1 MTSSSIPFNVYDPSS
16 YSADIEMIQGTYL
29 GGTLSS
35 KGYLKGLRLQHHES
49 ESFIKLSKPI
59 GCAIAQT
66 IQPGTTIQVWG
77 RPTKDGLNALRVVP
91 ISQQDALID
100 SSNPQIPEQTPPRF
114 TLRLCTRG
122 KCGKRESTHLLQA
135 LQTAIQEQR
144 LDHRVTIS
152 TDGCLKNC
160 KHGPTLR
167 IEPGGI
173 QYSYVQVHDI
183 PGILKRHCS
192 DHHPPRRF
200 AE

>member
-1 MTSSSIPFNVYDPSS
+1 MTSSPIPFNVYDPNS
-16 YSADIEMIQGTYL
+16 YSADVELIEGTYL

-35 KGYLKGLRLQHHES
+35 KGYLKRLRLRHHGTES
-49 ESFIKLSKPI
+49 LIKLSKPI

-66 IQPGTTIQVWG
+66 IHPGTTIQVWA
-77 RPTKDGLNALRVVP
+77 RPTKGGLNALRIVP
-91 ISQQDALID
+91 ISQEDCLID
-100 SSNPQIPEQTPPRF
+100 SSNPQILEQTLPRF

-122 KCGKRESTHLLQA
+122 KCGRESTHLLHA
-135 LQTAIQEQR
+135 LQTAVHEQK
-144 LDHRVTIS
+144 LDHRVSIS

-183 PGILKRHCS
+183 PLILKQHCS
-192 DHHPPRRF
+192 GKRSMSL
-200 AE
+200 